1 MESKLGR
8 WALSLAA
15 CAAGLALAT
24 PAAADPLPAD
34 ALERQ
39 CWLSHT
45 TDRTR
50 VNLREPVSVHFSN
63 LKNGARVRSP
73 FWVEFGVR
81 GMGVIPAG
89 HANPKAGHHHLLV
102 DTQLP
107 LDHTAPIPFSATY
120 RHFGKGQTGTEVDL
134 PPGKHT
140 LRLLFADHAHKP
152 YFVFSPEISIE
163 VTGPR
168 SRASPPLAAGSA
180 ACQAWY
186 EDLLAAP
193 RFANG
198 AGGQVYVKN
207 LRDEEPVA
215 SPFVV
220 SLGVLGLGVAPA
232 GPVIPG
238 TGHFRLTV
246 TQKATTVL
254 RQTLGDG
261 RTEAILDLPLGD
273 YEMQLGLH
281 DGAGKLLLQGT
292 PLRLKVVRYD
302 R

>member
-1 MESKLGR
+1 MQSNLGHR
-8 WALSLAA
+8 ARKAAA
-15 CAAGLALAT
+15 CAALIAT
-24 PAAADPLPAD
+24 LSTAGAEPLPSD
-34 ALERQ
+34 PQERQ

-45 TDRTR
+45 VDRTR
-50 VNLREPVSVHFSN
+50 VDLREPVSVHFSN

-89 HANPKAGHHHLLV
+89 NAHHKAGHHHLLV

-107 LDHTAPIPFSATY
+107 LDFTAPIPFSNTY

-134 PPGKHT
+134 PVGKHT

-152 YFVFSPEISIE
+152 FFVFSPEISIE

-168 SRASPPLAAGSA
+168 LAAAPRLQPGA
-180 ACQAWY
+180 AGCQAWY
-186 EDLLAAP
+186 EDLRAAP
-193 RFANG
+193 RYANG
-198 AGGQVYVKN
+198 TAGQVYVKN

-232 GPVIPG
+232 GPVIAG
-238 TGHFRLTV
+238 TGHFRLV
-246 TQKATTVL
+246 ITQKGAVVQRL
-254 RQTLGDG
+254 TLADG
-261 RTEAILDLPLGD
+261 RTEAILDLALGD
-273 YEMQLGLH
+273 YEMQVALH
-281 DGAGKLLLQGT
+281 NGAGAQLLQGE
-292 PLRLKVVRYD
+292 PLRLRVTRYE